1 MAKAYRLETNKDLE
15 IVNNSWL
22 YDIDEDFTS
31 KKAYIARAKKLTA
44 KANKDFKTNFTYQEL
59 FGEPVDIGYRY
70 CNRCGSYYWASECCD
85 CY

>member
-1 MAKAYRLETNKDLE
+1 MKAYRLEANKDLE

-44 KANKDFKTNFTYQEL
+44 KANKEFGTNYSYNEL
-59 FGEPVDIGYRY
+59 FGEPSSNGYCY
-70 CNRCGSYYWASECCD
+70 CAKCGYYYWAGECCE
-85 CY
+85 CC